1 MKMAPEEPSH
11 IAQVGDVNERAT
23 ARRAE
28 GRAYPEALFL
38 AAIRCAKLLCRLQ
51 KLNKPALARTHGRAH

>member
-23 ARRAE
+23 ARRVRDA
-28 GRAYPEALFL
+28 RILRLSFWPQSVALNSFV
-38 AAIRCAKLLCRLQ
+38 AFKS
-51 KLNKPALARTHGRAH
+51 